1 MLVYG
6 DSFGACNEDHGDS
19 NVKKNAPL
27 FPLIPTAV
35 FYIEWILIKMYLNF
49 SSSFSSAAFT
59 LRNIT
64 RTSNV
69 HVQKHL
75 SETAIVES
83 KNTHSLIIALSILS
97 FSRKEKIS
105 LFLFLCTDEEEEEE
119 DGVREE
125 VKLSSLFYSEN

>member
-1 MLVYG
+1 
-6 DSFGACNEDHGDS
+6 
-19 NVKKNAPL
+19 
-27 FPLIPTAV
+27 
-35 FYIEWILIKMYLNF
+35 MYLNF

-83 KNTHSLIIALSILS
+83 KITHSLIIALSILS

-119 DGVREE
+119 KDGVRRGEAE
-125 VKLSSLFYSEN
+125 LYFYSEN